1 MRKKIKLFY
10 VLVAAFVIVAGG
22 MITLNRLNGDIV
34 ILQYTAEKTRVRQ
47 MAAQAQQSDINKEL
61 AVKDTDS
68 YIREKARSLYGYLM
82 PGEIRFEVINPE
94 ALYDANAV
102 PEVAVEEEAGE

>member
-34 ILQYTAEKTRVRQ
+34 ILQDTAEKTRVRQ